1 MKNTKYL
8 TIAVSEL
15 QAVISELKLQ
25 QKNMSNETK
34 IQDCFDK
41 ANFII
46 DNFFQGNQIV
56 SSDAL
61 EAGFDTSVRED
72 LFHEMLKLE

>member
-1 MKNTKYL
+1 MKNAKYL
-8 TIAVSEL
+8 NIAISEL
-15 QAVISELKLQ
+15 EAVISELKLRQ
-25 QKNMSNETK
+25 NNMTDETK

-72 LFHEMLKLE
+72 LFNEMLKFE